1 MDLKNINYRL
11 EIIKLAIKLNDEETI
26 KLQTNNLLNINN
38 DKVLEIVSL
47 LQKGGLKQAS
57 YLIKKFQEESDFD
70 YESVLE
76 FEEDEKEY
84 TLSIDDMLKMS
95 PIAKETI
102 KEFKSRGYTKE
113 DLQAFAKNISASV
126 ANEQEEPKDANEE
139 KNITEEKEIKEKTAK
154 EINNLETF
162 KQIQKQNEIME
173 ENSKNQ
179 EFKENGLSEEI
190 EIKKAIDDANN
201 DTPLD
206 EISAEIIDN
215 KDKKSGVLN
224 SYKTLRAKFGKN
236 KQEDINKQS
245 KNSLKDKLLNKK
257 SKDSNVVN
265 TNKAS
270 EKKEIEKEQKKEV
283 KNEIYAPIPHIEHKF
298 RQLFTL
304 YPPLKESDI
313 WVEEVVKFLKFVAS
327 NSYTEDDVKKFFED
341 YLFYLEKGDIARAS
355 QVLLLA
361 AATDSKY
368 ARFVLAR
375 ELFKGKVLKRDFKK
389 SFAIMKQL
397 ANSGYADAICDLA
410 QFYEYGIEVPKD
422 TKIAL
427 KLYEKA
433 FELGVNRATKHI
445 NRLKES
451 SGLLGALKK
460 IIG

>member
-26 KLQTNNLLNINN
+26 KLQTKNLLQEK
-38 DKVLEIVSL
+38 DKKILEIASL

-57 YLIKKFQEESDFD
+57 YLIKKFQEESDFED
-70 YESVLE
+70 TVLSVD
-76 FEEDEKEY
+76 EDKEY

-102 KEFKSRGYTKE
+102 KEYKSKGYTKE
-113 DLQAFAKNISASV
+113 DLKAFAKNISASV
-126 ANEQEEPKDANEE
+126 AKDDNNDNSFD
-139 KNITEEKEIKEKTAK
+139 KD
-154 EINNLETF
+154 NNLEV
-162 KQIQKQNEIME
+162 
-173 ENSKNQ
+173 
-179 EFKENGLSEEI
+179 FKEIEHKIEIDSKQEDKEEEINKPLSEDEEAEQNDKQLQSDNNI
-190 EIKKAIDDANN
+190 ETAINN
-201 DTPLD
+201 AHKDTPLD
-206 EISAEIIDN
+206 EISAEVTQQ
-215 KDKKSGVLN
+215 DKTKKRAKVIN
-224 SYKTLRAKFGKN
+224 TYKTLRAKFAKD
-236 KQEDINKQS
+236 KEQYKEEK
-245 KNSLKDKLLNKK
+245 KSLKEKFLSKTKEVTQKIKQDTKQQPQESAKK
-257 SKDSNVVN
+257 VESK
-265 TNKAS
+265 
-270 EKKEIEKEQKKEV
+270 EEV

-304 YPPLKESDI
+304 YPPIKESDI
-313 WVEEVVKFLKFVAS
+313 WVEEVVKFLKFVSA
-327 NSYTEDDVKKFFED
+327 NSYSEDDIKKFFEE

-368 ARFVLAR
+368 ARFILAR

-389 SFAIMKQL
+389 SYGIMKQL

-445 NRLKES
+445 NRIKES
-451 SGLLGALKK
+451 SGLLKTIKK
-460 IIG
+460 FIG